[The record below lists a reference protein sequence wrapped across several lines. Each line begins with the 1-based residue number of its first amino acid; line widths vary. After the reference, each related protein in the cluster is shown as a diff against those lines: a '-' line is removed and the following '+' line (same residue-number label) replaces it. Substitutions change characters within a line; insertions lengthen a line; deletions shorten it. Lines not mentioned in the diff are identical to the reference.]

1 MSPVTQPPPEAG
13 GWCQGPRDEGTMD
26 PPRRAAGRETLP
38 AVRRPGRLRR
48 AAAAGAVALVAV
60 AAGCAGGGGDEG
72 DGGTAGDEPALAGAV
87 RTPPLEVSD
96 VVLPDAVTGEP
107 VAMQAPPGEL
117 YVVYFGYTSCPDVC
131 PTTMNDVAVALGDL
145 PDDLADRVTVA
156 MATVDPERDTAE
168 VLTGYLDHFF
178 TRHLALRT
186 TDPAALTAAT
196 EAFGVQ
202 WEVEEHEPGE
212 AYEVAHT
219 AVTYVV
225 DDTGTVVVEWPFGLD
240 SESMAADLRTLLEE
254 RA

>member
-1 MSPVTQPPPEAG
+1 MEPRSRPLARALAG
-13 GWCQGPRDEGTMD
+13 VV
-26 PPRRAAGRETLP
+26 AL
-38 AVRRPGRLRR
+38 LL
-48 AAAAGAVALVAV
+48 AAAACGGDDAPADAGSASTTSAPATLHGYQREPSLEVGHVALPDVS
-60 AAGCAGGGGDEG
+60 AGG
-72 DGGTAGDEPALAGAV
+72 APMAMRPPA
-87 RTPPLEVSD
+87 
-96 VVLPDAVTGEP
+96 
-107 VAMQAPPGEL
+107 GEL
-117 YVVYFGYTSCPDVC
+117 LLVYFGYTSCPDVC

-168 VLTGYLDHFF
+168 ALTGYLDHFF

-186 TDPAALTAAT
+186 TDPAVLTAAT